1 MVSKMKLICNY
12 CKSEIE
18 GDGIN
23 ISKGIAHCKAC
34 DNVFNIADEI
44 RGEETLRRYPK
55 PEDTSI
61 TITEHAQYTSVVFPE
76 NKPDSLTAFGVIA
89 SLVALTLL
97 CLIENKEPNTTL
109 MLVGLLIG
117 GIVFTLVQ
125 TCLRLEIRMN
135 KSHIV
140 IIRSVLGIKY
150 KSRMQLRH
158 LKEVQNKARV
168 SDSGHLYYGIAF
180 VGFNI
185 ELTFGSNLTEEER
198 NWLIGEFYTM
208 RDEYL
213 AKSV

>member
-1 MVSKMKLICNY
+1 MKLICNY

-34 DNVFNIADEI
+34 DNVFEIADHV
-44 RGEETLRRYPK
+44 RGEEALRRTPK
-55 PEDTSI
+55 PLDTKI
-61 TITEHAQYTSVVFPE
+61 TITEHPQYTSVVFPE
-76 NKPDSLTAFGVIA
+76 KAPNPLTALGIMA
-89 SLVALTLL
+89 SLIAITLL
-97 CLIENKEPNTTL
+97 YVIDNKEIDTTL

-117 GIVFTLVQ
+117 GVAFTLVQ
-125 TCLRLEIRMN
+125 TCLRLEVRMN
-135 KSHIV
+135 ETHIV

-158 LKEVQNKARV
+158 LKEVQNKVRA
-168 SDSGHLYYGIAF
+168 SHNGHLFYSIAF
-180 VGFNI
+180 VGYNI
-185 ELTFGSNLTEEER
+185 ELTFGSNLTEDER

-213 AKSV
+213 AKSS